1 MLRVLSLFAAVSA
14 LGAELPPFTIAGIRV
29 TPEAWDKQANLA
41 RIVHYTRAA
50 AAKGAQVVVTPEGF
64 LEGYVANIKNHPGIS
79 REKYASIGETIDGSR
94 LSPALDTLRSLA
106 NELKIH
112 LVACFAERQGERM
125 FNALAIF
132 SPQGEIAMRYQK
144 AHNDDDEPFNAT
156 GAKFPVVDT
165 PLGRWGTLICF
176 DRQLPE
182 TSRILAVKG
191 AQLIIV
197 PAWGASGDMNDAMM
211 RTRAFENSVWVAF
224 VHPKRF
230 LLIDPGGRIVAEDDP
245 AEGDQVVTGKVAID
259 HRIGRG
265 AIRSRKPRLYEELLK
280 N

>member
-1 MLRVLSLFAAVSA
+1 MSRFIFALAAISA
-14 LGAELPPFTIAGIRV
+14 AGADLPPFTIAGIRV
-29 TPEAWDKQANLA
+29 TPDAWDKQANLA
-41 RIVHYTRAA
+41 RIVHYSRAA
-50 AAKGAQVVVTPEGF
+50 VAKGAQVVVTPEGF

-79 REKYASIGETIDGSR
+79 RERYDSIGETIDGNR
-94 LSPALDTLRSLA
+94 LSPALDTLRGLA
-106 NELKIH
+106 KELKIY

-132 SPQGEIAMRYQK
+132 SPYGEIAMRYQK
-144 AHNDDDEPFNAT
+144 AHNAEDEPFNTT
-156 GAKFPVVDT
+156 GVKFPVVDT

-182 TSRILAVKG
+182 TSRVLALKG
-191 AQLIIV
+191 AQFIIV
-197 PAWGASGDMNDAMM
+197 PAWGMSGDMNDAMM

-224 VHPKRF
+224 VHPRRF
-230 LLIDPGGRIVAEDDP
+230 LLIDPGGKIVAQDDP
-245 AEGDQVVTGKVAID
+245 EKGDQVVTGKVTID

-265 AIRSRKPRLYEELLK
+265 AIRERKPHLYEGLLK